1 MSTNPLYG
9 IPSTRTSRP
18 SADVV
23 RWRLERLTD
32 AGFDGPLAT
41 GLAGEADIDLH
52 ALLNLVD
59 RGCPPHLAARIMGSR
74 TADTEVGSH
83 G

>member
-1 MSTNPLYG
+1 MSSNSLYG
-9 IPSTRTSRP
+9 IPATRTP
-18 SADVV
+18 TPTPDVV
-23 RWRLERLTD
+23 RWRLGRLID
-32 AGFDGPLAT
+32 AGFAPPLAA
-41 GLAGEADIDLH
+41 GLAGEADVDLH

-74 TADTEVGSH
+74 AADVGVGPH